1 MSIKMYHIS
10 NNAQLTYLFIY
21 STPDSLA
28 NRDRCRVGQIALYD
42 GPLAQYGEGGKY
54 GDLFVAALKSYGM
67 LCIGLYRYRYRT
79 FFLLSMVFIG
89 LLYTEYTHI
98 LYIYIYISFSLRIF
112 HLAAAIILPL
122 IILLLYHSCTYYIT
136 FDFLPH
142 TFAFCVFASRK
153 KKKRNDDRKLP
164 SSNKYP
170 SFFMIVSLYHLF
182 V

>member
-1 MSIKMYHIS
+1 MSSRSNRIVRRAIGSIWRRRQVRWPLCRSIKVVW
-10 NNAQLTYLFIY
+10 NAVHWSVQVQVSDFFPSLDGIY
-21 STPDSLA
+21 WITLHRIYA
-28 NRDRCRVGQIALYD
+28 
-42 GPLAQYGEGGKY
+42 
-54 GDLFVAALKSYGM
+54 
-67 LCIGLYRYRYRT
+67 
-79 FFLLSMVFIG
+79 
-89 LLYTEYTHI
+89 
-98 LYIYIYISFSLRIF
+98 YIIYIHIYISFSLRIF

>member
-1 MSIKMYHIS
+1 MYHIS
-10 NNAQLTYLFIY
+10 NNTQLTYLFIY

-98 LYIYIYISFSLRIF
+98 LYIYIYIFFSKNLSSCCCDYTAIDYSLTISFLY
-112 HLAAAIILPL
+112 
-122 IILLLYHSCTYYIT
+122 LLYN
-136 FDFLPH
+136 F
-142 TFAFCVFASRK
+142 
-153 KKKRNDDRKLP
+153 
-164 SSNKYP
+164 
-170 SFFMIVSLYHLF
+170 
-182 V
+182 

>member
-1 MSIKMYHIS
+1 MSIKIYHIS

-98 LYIYIYISFSLRIF
+98 LYIYIYIYLFLWESF
-112 HLAAAIILPL
+112 
-122 IILLLYHSCTYYIT
+122 ILLLRLYCHWLFSYYIILVLT
-136 FDFLPH
+136 
-142 TFAFCVFASRK
+142 
-153 KKKRNDDRKLP
+153 
-164 SSNKYP
+164 
-170 SFFMIVSLYHLF
+170 I
-182 V
+182 

>member
-1 MSIKMYHIS
+1 MYHIS
-10 NNAQLTYLFIY
+10 SNTQWTYLFIY

-153 KKKRNDDRKLP
+153 KKETT
-164 SSNKYP
+164 
-170 SFFMIVSLYHLF
+170 IVSCLHPTNTHHFLWLSLCITCLF
-182 V
+182 SV